1 MLVASILWAYE
12 RSHVPN
18 ERSKTERM
26 IYLFGKV
33 VHG

>member
-18 ERSKTERM
+18 ERSKIERI
-26 IYLFGKV
+26 IYLFSKV
-33 VHG
+33 AHG